1 MHRRPSFAF
10 ARKRKRVEEN
20 AMPSPFLTE
29 PKTEHLKCENVKMN
43 GLELGHASM
52 QGLRVSMEDEHI
64 IDNISSV
71 KDHTLVAIMD
81 GENATFSVVDSS
93 GSALM
98 LSLLLHY

>member
-29 PKTEHLKCENVKMN
+29 PKTEHLKCENVKIN
-43 GLELGHASM
+43 GLEIGHASM

-64 IDNISSV
+64 IDNINSV
-71 KDHTLVAIMD
+71 KDHSLVAIMD
-81 GENATFSVVDSS
+81 GEDTNFLFQRARGT
-93 GSALM
+93 ALM
-98 LSLLLHY
+98 LAFLLHD